1 MLGLRPVLLVTGV
14 LVAILGLTMLI
25 PMTVDLFSPD
35 ETHRADWSAFA
46 TGAILCVFIGGGAA
60 AATWGPIHQIS
71 VREGFLLTATSWI
84 ALVIFAAIPLSLG
97 GLELSYLDAF
107 FEAMSGLT
115 TTGSTVVTGLD
126 HAPPGALL
134 WRSMLQWFG
143 GVGIIIMAFSVLP
156 ALKVGGMQI
165 FKSEAWD
172 TSEKYIASAA
182 QYSLLLTQIYVF
194 FTALCFVLLWGFGMP
209 AWHALNHAMTTVAT
223 GGFSTKD
230 ASLGAFLTVGRA
242 PLDLI
247 VTLFMII
254 GSLPFGIFLAALV
267 RGAWGRLFTDSQI
280 RFFLTVI
287 AILTVIMTLRAM
299 TLFSDDISTFTA
311 FRLAIFNVV
320 SILTGTGYATTDY
333 NAWGPFAVGFFFC
346 IMFIGGCA
354 GSTSCGMKIFRF
366 QVGLAALR
374 VYSRRLAHPN
384 GVFVAR
390 YNGRPLTDD
399 VFVSVLGFFFVYF
412 ATFATIAVLLSGLG
426 LDTLTALSGAGSAI
440 ANVGPGLGE
449 VIGPAGNFSTLPD
462 LAKLLLAAGMLLG
475 RLELFT
481 ILVLFSPA
489 FWRG

>member
-1 MLGLRPVLLVTGV
+1 MLAFRPVVLVIGV
-14 LVAILGLTMLI
+14 LVAALGVMMLI
-25 PMTVDLFSPD
+25 PMCVDLLSAD
-35 ETHRADWSAFA
+35 ETHRADWTAFA
-46 TGAILCVFIGGGAA
+46 TGAIISVLAGGGAA
-60 AATWGPIHQIS
+60 AASWGPINQVSI
-71 VREGFLLTATSWI
+71 REGFLLTAASWF
-84 ALVIFAAIPLSLG
+84 ALVVFAAIPLAIG
-97 GLELSYLDAF
+97 GLELSYVDGF

-126 HAPPGALL
+126 DAPPGALL

-143 GVGIIIMAFSVLP
+143 GVGIVIMAFAVLP

-172 TSEKYIASAA
+172 TSEKFIANAA
-182 QYSLLLTQIYVF
+182 QYSLALSLIYVF
-194 FTALCFVLLWGFGMP
+194 FTALCFLLLWAFGMP
-209 AWHALNHAMTTVAT
+209 AWDALNHAMTTVAT
-223 GGFSTKD
+223 GGYSTKD

-247 VTLFMII
+247 VTVFMII
-254 GSLPFGIFLAALV
+254 GSLPFGIFLAALL
-267 RGAWGRLFTDSQI
+267 RGAWGRLFADSQI
-280 RFFLTVI
+280 RFFLGVVAT
-287 AILTVIMTLRAM
+287 LTIIMMFRVL
-299 TLFSDDISTFTA
+299 TLFDDMDLFSA
-311 FRLAIFNVV
+311 FRLAVFNVV
-320 SILTGTGYATTDY
+320 SIITGTGYATTDY

-366 QVGLAALR
+366 QVALAALT
-374 VYSRRLAHPN
+374 VYARRLAHPN

-399 VFVSVLGFFFVYF
+399 VFVSVLSFFFVYF

-426 LDTLTALSGAGSAI
+426 LDTLTALSAAGSAI
-440 ANVGPGLGE
+440 ANVGPGLGD
-449 VIGPAGNFSTLPD
+449 VVGPSGNFSTLPD
-462 LAKLLLAAGMLLG
+462 LAKLLLSAGMLLG

-481 ILVLFSPA
+481 ILVVLSPA